1 MSDCGPPR
9 NRRSAQ
15 PTRDPNDSI
24 SNNNLPFVELVDFCL
39 APGGTAVLIC
49 FFPERHAGDIQRLL
63 TALRCVLSLWVHPAW
78 SGILLRRPIRRTRGA
93 SPACRS
99 TRSIAYSLPELVL
112 DVLRPALGAKFACG
126 AARICLQY
134 AACAKNSE
142 RLRFFYA
149 VLPRSHAR
157 KLRWSLP
164 VCLVLCSVPG
174 PTSPFSFASCQHPA
188 IDVRS

>member
-112 DVLRPALGAKFACG
+112 DVLRPAIVAE
-126 AARICLQY
+126 I
-134 AACAKNSE
+134 ACAPHESVCST
-142 RLRFFYA
+142 RLAQRIPNACAFF
-149 VLPRSHAR
+149 
-157 KLRWSLP
+157 
-164 VCLVLCSVPG
+164 
-174 PTSPFSFASCQHPA
+174 TPFPPKGTPKKM
-188 IDVRS
+188 R